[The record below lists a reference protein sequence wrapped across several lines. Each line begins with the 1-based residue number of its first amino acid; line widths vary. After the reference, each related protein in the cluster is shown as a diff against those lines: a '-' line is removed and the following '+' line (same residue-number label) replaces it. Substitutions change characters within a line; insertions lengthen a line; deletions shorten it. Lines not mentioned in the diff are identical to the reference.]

1 MSLPQWKGL
10 WDWSLKHADGTGN
23 SRFKPEDVD
32 PEKMKW
38 LDEALKSYMV
48 DFGARMRDIK
58 SKLASDTPSAS
69 AAGNKDKDQSGAAAA
84 AADADGA
91 EGEEDTDVEEKEQ
104 LLEELMDIVGS
115 IDYARDL
122 HKIGGVP
129 VLLELLES
137 PAPGLRWRA
146 AEVVATCVAN
156 NPPVQEWFL
165 EGGVLPKL
173 LALAQPAQP
182 PTCRTKAL
190 LAISGLVRHFAP
202 GLAALRAA
210 GGLPLVVECCKAAD
224 RRVARK
230 AMTTLTYM
238 LSQRQADCDGAVAA
252 DGVLPPLVAALAAGS
267 GGAAGGGGEEEAEEP
282 GSQEDSDFRQAA
294 LGVLLQLARY
304 PGTWAA
310 VRDAPGL
317 RARLTALEAAHLAL
331 PAETRE
337 AQAEELAA
345 VRKLAALLVAPAAPA
360 LQPDASDHVSVAA
373 FEASG
378 GAEEMT
384 ISVNQ
389 PPATAKGGDGGAGA
403 ADQGPV
409 AGGGAAASGAH
420 GGEAEARAAASA
432 APLLLGPP

>member
-10 WDWSLKHADGTGN
+10 WDWSLKHADGTGG
-23 SRFKPEDVD
+23 SRFRPEDVD

-38 LDEALKSYMV
+38 LDAALKSYMV

-58 SKLASDTPSAS
+58 TRLASDT
-69 AAGNKDKDQSGAAAA
+69 AAAA
-84 AADADGA
+84 AAAGAGKDQAPDADGEAGEDA
-91 EGEEDTDVEEKEQ
+91 EVEEKER

-129 VLLELLES
+129 VLLELLEA

-165 EGGVLPKL
+165 EGGVLPRL
-173 LALAQPAQP
+173 LALAQPTQP
-182 PTCRTKAL
+182 ATCRTKAL
-190 LAISGLVRHFAP
+190 LAISGLIRHFAP

-210 GGLPLVVECCKAAD
+210 GGLPVVVEAAKAAD

-238 LSQRQADCDGAVAA
+238 LSQRQSDCDAAVTA
-252 DGVLPPLVAALAAGS
+252 DGVLPPLVAALAAGA
-267 GGAAGGGGEEEAEEP
+267 AAGSGEEEAEEP

-294 LGVLLQLARY
+294 LGVLLQLAAY

-331 PAETRE
+331 PPDTAE

-345 VRKLAALLVAPAAPA
+345 LRRLAALVAAPAAPP
-360 LQPDASDHVSVAA
+360 LRPDASDHVSVAE
-373 FEASG
+373 FEAAAG
-378 GAEEMT
+378 GEEMT
-384 ISVNQ
+384 ISVNPP
-389 PPATAKGGDGGAGA
+389 PPAAGAGGRGGDGGAGA
-403 ADQGPV
+403 ADQGA
-409 AGGGAAASGAH
+409 AGGQGAPAAA
-420 GGEAEARAAASA
+420 AAAPAVAAPAA